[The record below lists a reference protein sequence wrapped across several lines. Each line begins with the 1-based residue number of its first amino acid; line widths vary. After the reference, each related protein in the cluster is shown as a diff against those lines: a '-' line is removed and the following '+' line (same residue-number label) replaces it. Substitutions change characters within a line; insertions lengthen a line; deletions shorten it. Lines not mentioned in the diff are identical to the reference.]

1 MFKNPLFNEWL
12 SAAALVVGAQI
23 GTTRFH
29 EMPARQ
35 TQFINDALLSA
46 KSDEPVQLDFIE
58 AFKAAAD

>member
-12 SAAALVVGAQI
+12 SAAATGLGAQI
-23 GTTRFH
+23 GITRFH

-35 TQFINDALLSA
+35 AQFINDALLSSA
-46 KSDEPVQLDFIE
+46 KEPEQLDFIE